1 MDNLYKYELSL
12 ETGEITRKIIED
24 VIIVEN
30 EYIVRRKHKD
40 YDLNCGGCTLV
51 FMLNKY
57 YEFKAHSKYDPK
69 VAIDIITYASLS
81 DDIDIEHIKDMAIKM
96 IAIEISE
103 KQNLI
108 NKIIKSEIKENNG
121 GLT

>member
-12 ETGEITRKIIED
+12 ETGEITRKVIED
-24 VIIVEN
+24 VIIAEN
-30 EYIVRRKHKD
+30 EYIVRRKQRD
-40 YDLNCGGCTLV
+40 YDLHYGGCTLV

-96 IAIEISE
+96 IVMEIEE
-103 KQNLI
+103 KKNII
-108 NKIIKSEIKENNG
+108 NKIIKSGVKKN
-121 GLT
+121 